1 MTMRISEI
9 PSEERQQSFLSRHWQ
24 KLVAAGIWLA
34 IIGSVVGYGLVTGKS
49 ATDISTDL
57 IELFLTPY
65 GALLYIVLYTLRPI
79 AFFPAT
85 LITIAAGSIFGAFW
99 GLVYTIVGSNLS
111 STLAYFLGRI
121 LGKGIIDESKST
133 GIIANYAGRM
143 RRNSFETILTMRLIF
158 MPYDLVTYLAGFL
171 HVPYRPFI
179 LATILGSLPGTITI
193 VLAGASFQITD
204 VLAGNVEAQLNV
216 WTLAFSGVMLIA
228 GIAIS
233 KYLKQREAKRVNK
246 AV

>member
-1 MTMRISEI
+1 MTMGVSNAQPDQTE
-9 PSEERQQSFLSRHWQ
+9 QSLLSRHWQ

-34 IIGSVVGYGLVTGKS
+34 LIGGVVGYGIVTGKS

-99 GLVYTIVGSNLS
+99 GVVYTIIGSNLS
-111 STLAYFLGRI
+111 STLAYVLGRF
-121 LGKGIIDESKST
+121 LGKGIIDESQST

-158 MPYDLVTYLAGFL
+158 MPYDLVTYLAGL
-171 HVPYRPFI
+171 LNVPYRPFI

-193 VLAGASFQITD
+193 VLAGASFKIPD
-204 VLAGNVEAQLNV
+204 VLAGNVEAKFNV
-216 WTLAFSGVMLIA
+216 WTLACSGVMLIV
-228 GIAIS
+228 GIAVS
-233 KYLKQREAKRVNK
+233 KYLKRREAKRL
-246 AV
+246 A